1 MAKVL
6 SERDKIKERHEQA
19 MKLLVERGRE
29 IDFLKN
35 ENKVLKERF
44 EKTRNTALILKKHL
58 DEGNVIDVGL
68 GVEADLGVSR
78 TKLKTAIHML
88 EEEGYQKFFV
98 KIIYLK

>member
-1 MAKVL
+1 MNTDNTYANFLKTEMAKVL

-44 EKTRNTALILKKHL
+44 EKAVN
-58 DEGNVIDVGL
+58 
-68 GVEADLGVSR
+68 DLHARRFQAARESQDLPTFLPMGR
-78 TKLKTAIHML
+78 AR
-88 EEEGYQKFFV
+88 
-98 KIIYLK
+98 